1 MAHSERQVMSMKPKC
16 KLIGEDGNI
25 FNLMGLASKALKAA
39 GKPEHAQEMVQR
51 ITTSAKSYDEA
62 LNIIMEY
69 VDVE

>member
-25 FNLMGLASKALKAA
+25 FNLMGLASKTLKAA
-39 GKPEHAQEMVQR
+39 GKSEHAQEMVQR

-69 VDVE
+69 VNVE